1 MILNRPLSLNGKA
14 LTFGGLSIIA
24 VCMILLINL
33 LIAPFV
39 IGLFENWSSRDLEN
53 RSKRVGSSVQANVES
68 LIATAGSGDIS
79 QRLDEIAANQRVRA
93 IALCDQNG
101 IRFRSSKLPAGFRC
115 GNARFESM
123 PIYTVIYADE
133 QPLFAATYPITNA
146 ALDGHLVVL
155 QQPGFANAQ
164 TPRGRRSVAVLLST
178 FVLLG
183 SAATIGAAILFVS
196 LWRSRMRQTLV
207 ELRTGGPVHPE
218 TLRDAPLG
226 PELYELI
233 RDLDHRREVVDGDA
247 VQWSAETL
255 KAVISENLGNSQII
269 TVSNREPYI
278 HNLVDGRIELQQPAS
293 GLVSALEPVMR
304 ACGGTWI
311 AHGSGSADDRTA
323 DAQGRIAVPPRKPE
337 YTLRRIWISEEEQKG
352 YYYGLANE
360 GLWPLCHIAYVRPVF
375 REDDWQQYKAIN
387 ERFAAAIV
395 EEAEQP
401 DPIVLIQDYH
411 FALLPGMVRTLLP
424 QATIV
429 TFWHI
434 PWPNAE
440 TFGICPW
447 KSEILRGLLGSTV
460 LGFHTRFHCNN
471 FIDTVDRYA
480 ESRIDREVASI
491 TLADHE
497 TFIRPYPIS
506 IEWPPAAMD
515 GQSPIEQARAD
526 VRARYGLGAD
536 TRIAVGVERF
546 DYTKGILDRM
556 HAVDALLGNFPE
568 WRERFV
574 LLQIAAPSRSELDA
588 YRSLQI
594 ETIELAEKIN
604 ARHGTEDWEP
614 IKLVAEHRNPHE
626 VFELFRAADVCIVS
640 SLHDGMNL
648 VAKEFVASRDDEQGV
663 LILSNFAGASREL
676 AEALIVNP
684 FDAHS
689 VGEQLNRALTMPVVE
704 QSQRMRLMR
713 DHIRSRNV
721 YRWAG
726 KMLLDAELI
735 RKKRTIAQIE
745 LEYEGRR

>member
-1 MILNRPLSLNGKA
+1 MLNRPEILNGRA
-14 LTFGGLSIIA
+14 LTFGGLSLLA
-24 VCMILLINL
+24 VCTILLLNL

-39 IGLFENWSSRDLEN
+39 VGLFEHWSRRDLQW
-53 RSKRVGSSVQANVES
+53 RSEKVGSSVAESVEA
-68 LIATAGSGDIS
+68 LITSKAGNEIS
-79 QRLDEIAANQRVRA
+79 ERLDEIAADEHVRA

-101 IRFRSSKLPAGFRC
+101 IRFRSSGLSAGFRC
-115 GNARFESM
+115 DNVRMEAA
-123 PIYTVIYADE
+123 PVYTVVYADRR
-133 QPLFAATYPITNA
+133 PLFAATYPIAN
-146 ALDGHLVVL
+146 DGIKGHLVVL
-155 QQPGFANAQ
+155 QEPRLSDAQ
-164 TPRGRRSVAVLLST
+164 SPAGRRSVAVLLSS
-178 FVLLG
+178 FVLIG
-183 SAATIGAAILFVS
+183 SAATIFAVILFVR
-196 LWRSRMRQTLV
+196 LWRSRVRQTLA
-207 ELRTGGPVHPE
+207 ELRTGGHVHPE
-218 TLRDAPLG
+218 DLRDAPLG

-247 VQWSAETL
+247 IPWNADTL
-255 KAVISENLGNSQII
+255 KAVIRENLGNTQII

-278 HNLVDGRIELQQPAS
+278 HNLVDGHIELQQPAS

-311 AHGSGSADDRTA
+311 AHGSGSADEQTA
-323 DAQGRIAVPPRKPE
+323 DAKGRIAVPPRRPE
-337 YTLRRIWISEEEQKG
+337 YALRRIWISEEEQKG

-387 ERFAAAIV
+387 ERFATAIA
-395 EEAEQP
+395 EEAERP

-411 FALLPGMVRTLLP
+411 FAVLPGMVRSLLP

-447 KSEILRGLLGSTV
+447 KSEILRGLLGSTI

-471 FIDTVDRYA
+471 FIDTVDRYV

-506 IEWPPAAMD
+506 IEWPPAAME
-515 GQSPIEQARAD
+515 GQPSIEEARAA
-526 VRARYGLGAD
+526 VRARYRLTGD
-536 TRIAVGVERF
+536 IRIAVGVERF

-568 WRERFV
+568 WRGKFV
-574 LLQIAAPSRSELDA
+574 LLQIAAPSRSELNA
-588 YRSLQI
+588 YRSLQV
-594 ETIELAEKIN
+594 ETNKLAQKIN
-604 ARHGTEDWEP
+604 ARYRTKDWEP

-626 VFELFRAADVCIVS
+626 VFELYRAADVCIVS

-648 VAKEFVASRDDEQGV
+648 VAKEFVASRDDERGV
-663 LILSNFAGASREL
+663 LVLSNFAGASREL

-689 VGEQLNRALTMPVVE
+689 VGEQLNRALNMPE
-704 QSQRMRLMR
+704 QEQVQRMRLMR
-713 DHIRSRNV
+713 DHIRTRNV

-735 RKKRTIAQIE
+735 RKKQKIAQIE
-745 LEYEGRR
+745 LEYEARR